1 MTLHAL
7 EVLMIDGADI
17 NFALNNLEGKS
28 NPAAA
33 VALLYSFF
41 FLTGCSPGF
50 AIPAEEIRR
59 RDVPGEEGAERVSVV
74 PPWTLLLFWIP
85 GWWSSPGMSCGPHG
99 WRWSCR

>member
-50 AIPAEEIRR
+50 FFFGYLDGGVRR
-59 RDVPGEEGAERVSVV
+59 G
-74 PPWTLLLFWIP
+74 
-85 GWWSSPGMSCGPHG
+85 
-99 WRWSCR
+99 